1 MNETKSQDKI
11 SVIVPVYNTAPY
23 LKRCLDSVLQ
33 STYQNLEIICVN
45 DGSTDGSLSILEHYQ
60 ALDDRVV
67 VIDQNNS
74 GVSAAR
80 NTGMAR
86 ATGDFISFVDSDD
99 WVHPQ
104 MFEVLRNAMDD
115 DVIMAVCRLKHVYH
129 QEQVEQI
136 DSAPQIQMRT
146 YPSLI
151 EGYENTAIRYNT
163 CARLYRTVMVIGMYF
178 DNELSLGEDGMFN
191 LMLADKP
198 GKCILVDEML
208 YFYFQRDT
216 SAIHTASW
224 ERYAEMV
231 KKYIQLAKKQNAIL
245 QGVIYEDAIKK
256 AFIYRYTFIFTKEHN
271 QAAKAAKAAIREALN
286 EVRKNRLISKNKIA
300 EYTIMNNFPILYR
313 IYRIALD
320 PTLLDWEKKQKR
332 VHKST
337 C

>member
-1 MNETKSQDKI
+1 MNEKKSQDKI
-11 SVIVPVYNTAPY
+11 SVIIPVYNTAPY

-33 STYQNLEIICVN
+33 STYRNLEIICVN
-45 DGSTDGSLSILEHYQ
+45 DGSTDESPTILEQYR

-115 DVIMAVCRLKHVYH
+115 DVIMAVCSNRRMHR
-129 QEQVEQI
+129 QEPMELLGTVP
-136 DSAPQIQMRT
+136 SMRI
-146 YPSLI
+146 YPSLR
-151 EGYENTAIRYNT
+151 EGYEKTTIRHYAW
-163 CARLYRTVMVIGMYF
+163 ARLLRAAIVIGMHF
-178 DNELSLGEDGMFN
+178 DQEITFLEDTIFN
-191 LMLADKP
+191 LMLAEKP
-198 GKCILVDEML
+198 GKCAVVEESL

-216 SAIHTASW
+216 SLLHTASW
-224 ERYAEMV
+224 EKYFEAME
-231 KKYIQLAKKQNAIL
+231 KYIQRAKKDSSICQSL
-245 QGVIYEDAIKK
+245 IYEDVIKK
-256 AFIYRYTFIFTKEHN
+256 AFAYRYEFMFIKEHN
-271 QAAKAAKAAIREALN
+271 HSAKAAKAAIREALN

-300 EYTIMNNFPILYR
+300 AYTIMNDFPILYR

-320 PTLLDWEKKQKR
+320 PTLLDWEKKQKELNLE
-332 VHKST
+332 T
-337 C
+337 

>member
-1 MNETKSQDKI
+1 MNEKKSQDKI
-11 SVIVPVYNTAPY
+11 SVIIPVYNTAPY

-33 STYQNLEIICVN
+33 STYRNLEIICVN
-45 DGSTDGSLSILEHYQ
+45 DGSTDESPTILEQYR

-104 MFEVLRNAMDD
+104 MFEVLRNAMDE
-115 DVIMAVCRLKHVYH
+115 DVSMAVCGQKHVYQ
-129 QEQVEQI
+129 QEQIEQI
-136 DSAPQIQMRT
+136 DSVRQIQMRT
-146 YPSLI
+146 YPSLR
-151 EGYENTAIRYNT
+151 EGYENTTIRYNT

-198 GKCILVDEML
+198 GKCIFVDKML

-216 SAIHTASW
+216 SAMHTASW

-231 KKYIQLAKKQNAIL
+231 EKYIQLAKKQNATL

-256 AFIYRYTFIFTKEHN
+256 AFIYRYSFMFTKEHN
-271 QAAKAAKAAIREALN
+271 QATKAAKAAIREALN
-286 EVRKNRLISKNKIA
+286 EVRKNRLISNKKIVA
-300 EYTIMNNFPILYR
+300 YTIMNDFPLLYR
-313 IYRIALD
+313 IYRIAHD
-320 PTLLDWEKKQKR
+320 PTLLDWEKKQKSLI
-332 VHKST
+332 KKLE
-337 C
+337 

>member
-1 MNETKSQDKI
+1 MNETKSQDRI

-104 MFEVLRNAMDD
+104 MFEALRNAMDD
-115 DVIMAVCRLKHVYH
+115 DVIMAVCSNRRMHRQEPMELLDAVPSVRVY
-129 QEQVEQI
+129 
-136 DSAPQIQMRT
+136 S
-146 YPSLI
+146 SLR
-151 EGYENTAIRYNT
+151 EGYEKTAIRHYAW
-163 CARLYRTVMVIGMYF
+163 ARLHRTAIVIDMHF
-178 DNELSLGEDGMFN
+178 DEEITFLEDTIFN
-191 LMLADKP
+191 LMLAEKP
-198 GKCILVDEML
+198 GKCAVVEESL

-216 SAIHTASW
+216 SLLHTASW
-224 ERYAEMV
+224 EKYFDAME
-231 KKYIQLAKKQNAIL
+231 KYIHRAKKASSICQSL
-245 QGVIYEDAIKK
+245 IYEDVVKK
-256 AFIYRYTFIFTKEHN
+256 AFTYRYEFMFTKEHN
-271 QAAKAAKAAIREALN
+271 QAAKAARACIREALN
-286 EVRKNRLISKNKIA
+286 EMRRNRLISNKKIVV
-300 EYTIMNNFPILYR
+300 YTLMNWFPILYR